1 MATATGQ
8 RQAGVSLAR
17 QQFAGFR
24 SVVASSFFAV
34 SSFFVLNRMALR

>member
-8 RQAGVSLAR
+8 RQARVSLAR
-17 QQFAGFR
+17 QKLAGFR
-24 SVVASSFFAV
+24 SVVV